1 MSFFHNLT
9 TNIKVINLKHLKSL
23 IDIAH
28 YGNDDHA
35 LYVLAVALPM
45 FVLTRLSKRVFFQ
58 LHSKCKVGSFRRI
71 YCSFPVSVN
80 SCFASEPYSLLMVSL
95 EILQSG

>member
-1 MSFFHNLT
+1 MEMT
-9 TNIKVINLKHLKSL
+9 IP
-23 IDIAH
+23 
-28 YGNDDHA
+28 

-80 SCFASEPYSLLMVSL
+80 TCFASEPYSLPMVSL
-95 EILQSG
+95 GGGGGGGGVLYT